1 VDLIIPSDLNK
12 VTLIQVKP
20 SVDVLKSNL
29 QQLHEIELYHVR
41 NPQLSINEAAI
52 QWIDNN
58 AKDWRTTHP
67 LSI

>member
-12 VTLIQVKP
+12 VQIIQVNK
-20 SVDVLKSNL
+20 SADVLRSNL

-67 LSI
+67 LSL

>member
-1 VDLIIPSDLNK
+1 MDLIIPSDLNK
-12 VTLIQVKP
+12 VQIIQVNK
-20 SVDVLKSNL
+20 SADVLRSNL

-67 LSI
+67 LSL